1 MKLIAWEV
9 SENVKPLYL
18 GRMADNT
25 IGPRRGSGFSS
36 VRNHRRWF
44 EPVGEPS
51 LDWVPPDTPTVDNLG
66 HTSLTVWRTSADILG
81 QPSEETFEKTEV
93 PVVKVDVPPDDAAK
107 TKGKPLSRLGSI
119 RGRLSPSSRTSE
131 PDVVQSVSESAQV
144 EHISMTQ
151 DIQELPGDCL
161 LEPNAGGTL
170 HRVDEG
176 LPVRSPSP
184 TSRVDEG
191 PPGPIEASARDAD
204 SSFQDIIPDL
214 EYTFS
219 GTSEPRSRSPGLVE
233 RTLSKLHRS
242 TSGRSV

>member
-1 MKLIAWEV
+1 
-9 SENVKPLYL
+9 
-18 GRMADNT
+18 MADNT

-51 LDWVPPDTPTVDNLG
+51 LDWVPPDTPMVDNLG
-66 HTSLTVWRTSADILG
+66 HTSLTAWRTSADILG
-81 QPSEETFEKTEV
+81 QPSEETFEKTDV
-93 PVVKVDVPPDDAAK
+93 PVVKVDVPPDGAAK
-107 TKGKPLSRLGSI
+107 PKGKPLSRLGSI

-131 PDVVQSVSESAQV
+131 PDVVQSVSESAQQV
-144 EHISMTQ
+144 EHVSMTQ

-161 LEPNAGGTL
+161 LEPNVGGTL

-176 LPVRSPSP
+176 LPFHGGVGDLSEQLETTDRSPSP
-184 TSRVDEG
+184 TSRINEG
-191 PPGPIEASARDAD
+191 PPRPIEVSTRGAG
-204 SSFQDIIPDL
+204 SSLQAIIPDL